1 MQYRQVEPAVFIDR
15 PNRFIAHC
23 RMGGAQVTAHVKNTG
38 RCRELLVPGCTVYL
52 EKSENPARKT
62 AYSLIAADRQGLLIN
77 LDSQAPNQVVAEAMA
92 AGRLDRAL
100 GAPVTAL
107 RREVRYGSS
116 RFDIAFACGERQGF
130 VEVKGV
136 TLEREGAALFPDAP
150 TQRGEK
156 HLMEL
161 CRAAGEG
168 YLAAVCF
175 LIQMK
180 GPSVFCP
187 NAATDPGFARAL
199 AEAAGC
205 GVKLLAF
212 DCAVTP
218 FSLTLADPVPV
229 RLEG

>member
-23 RMGGAQVTAHVKNTG
+23 RMAGAQVTAHVKNTG
-38 RCRELLVPGCTVYL
+38 RCRELLVPGYTVYL

-199 AEAAGC
+199 AEAADC